1 MYHLVYISRATR
13 PLAQEALLELLRV
26 SQTNNTRMDLTG
38 ILLYAH
44 ERFFQV
50 LEGPRDVVKAT
61 AARIALDAR
70 HTGMLVLLEEPI
82 RAREYAQWAMGFVST
97 DTIPPDLQTAFTTML
112 LAPPVGSEDEPSHKV
127 LRLLLKTFRHG
138 VLY

>member
-13 PLAQEALLELLRV
+13 PLAQEDLLEMLRT
-26 SQTNNTRMDLTG
+26 SQANNARQDLTG

-50 LEGPRDVVKAT
+50 LEGPRDSVKAT
-61 AARIALDAR
+61 AGRIALDAR
-70 HTGMLVLLEEPI
+70 HTGMQVLLEEPI
-82 RAREYAQWAMGFVST
+82 RAREYGQWAMGFVST
-97 DTIPPDLQTAFTTML
+97 DTIPPDLQMAFTRML
-112 LAPPVGSEDEPSHKV
+112 MAPPLDSEDEPSHKV

-138 VLY
+138 VL